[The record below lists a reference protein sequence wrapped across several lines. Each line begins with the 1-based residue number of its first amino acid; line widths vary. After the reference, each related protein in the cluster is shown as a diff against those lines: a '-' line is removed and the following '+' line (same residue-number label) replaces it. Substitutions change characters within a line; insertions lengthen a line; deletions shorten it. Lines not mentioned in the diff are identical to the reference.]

1 MFVTSHCDKQSHI
14 EHLNKVKIEFQ
25 VCGWDC
31 CVSGSLDSDS
41 NDFEEGQT
49 SSFQGNE
56 LGECEDFDI
65 GTKTDWS
72 GAMTLYHSGLD
83 GGKFEHALVYTDEGI
98 ILKCYFSKFL
108 ESDDFEE
115 GFGCFEY

>member
-1 MFVTSHCDKQSHI
+1 M
-14 EHLNKVKIEFQ
+14 
-25 VCGWDC
+25 
-31 CVSGSLDSDS
+31 DSDS

-49 SSFQGNE
+49 SSFQGSE

-83 GGKFEHALVYTDEGI
+83 GGKFEHAKVYTDEGI
-98 ILKCYFSKFL
+98 ILMCYFSKFL